1 MYTNIKTILIID
13 IGTFIITVFT
23 VMFIKNRL
31 PVFKMKENNKK
42 YIKDLKEGW
51 EAITE
56 KKGIIHLIVT
66 ISIVTFFIGFIQ
78 TLIAP
83 MMLSKVD
90 VKVLGIIQSFSAIG
104 LLASSIFI
112 SIILITIKERTK
124 LIFGLGF
131 AGFFMALLGF
141 TTNIYFIILAI
152 FLLFGSL
159 PYINIG
165 AEVLIRKNIE
175 NEKQGR
181 AWGIIGI
188 VSQLGY
194 ILAYCISG
202 VLADNIFNPLL
213 VKNGILAS
221 SIGRIIGVGQNR
233 GIGLLFIISGVFVF
247 LISIFISRTKNIK
260 DLETI

>member
-1 MYTNIKTILIID
+1 
-13 IGTFIITVFT
+13 
-23 VMFIKNRL
+23 
-31 PVFKMKENNKK
+31 
-42 YIKDLKEGW
+42 
-51 EAITE
+51 
-56 KKGIIHLIVT
+56 
-66 ISIVTFFIGFIQ
+66 
-78 TLIAP
+78 
-83 MMLSKVD
+83 
-90 VKVLGIIQSFSAIG
+90 
-104 LLASSIFI
+104 
-112 SIILITIKERTK
+112 
-124 LIFGLGF
+124 
-131 AGFFMALLGF
+131 MALLGL